1 MILWI
6 FCPLGFHTSHMAM
19 WEVELYCIS
28 IIYCSL
34 SKRVGVAQF
43 SGVAQIQ
50 MKKSVFVWDLNL
62 LYWRL
67 YHITI
72 TIIGLLFQCKTALH
86 TEWLRQCIF
95 LSTHVCSTLTWPVV
109 VESIRCHWVS
119 NFYKPFVHLC
129 IYTSSVLIYCGI
141 LKRQRWRKRAG
152 DKPAPANQAGVR
164 LTGPSTLTGQ

>member
-1 MILWI
+1 MKLSYTV
-6 FCPLGFHTSHMAM
+6 FPLSIVLFQN
-19 WEVELYCIS
+19 ELVLHN
-28 IIYCSL
+28 SL
-34 SKRVGVAQF
+34 VLHKSKW
-43 SGVAQIQ
+43 
-50 MKKSVFVWDLNL
+50 KSVFVWDLNL
-62 LYWRL
+62 LYCRL

-72 TIIGLLFQCKTALH
+72 TILGYCSSVKLH
-86 TEWLRQCIF
+86 CTQSDYSNAF

>member
-1 MILWI
+1 MKLSYTV
-6 FCPLGFHTSHMAM
+6 FPLSIVLFQN
-19 WEVELYCIS
+19 ELVLHN
-28 IIYCSL
+28 SL
-34 SKRVGVAQF
+34 VLHKSKW
-43 SGVAQIQ
+43 
-50 MKKSVFVWDLNL
+50 KSVFVWDLNL
-62 LYWRL
+62 LYCRL

-72 TIIGLLFQCKTALH
+72 TILGLLFQCKTALH
-86 TEWLRQCIF
+86 TEWLLQCTF